1 MIRGSSNLGLLLKL
15 LVEDLPLIKR
25 AMSSSSSLRD
35 DTFEKDTRCQS
46 RHTVGMMMMPRVQRQ
61 TKHLLRRYQ
70 ADEIL
75 APLREIS
82 NQRDRSALDEMR

>member
-1 MIRGSSNLGLLLKL
+1 
-15 LVEDLPLIKR
+15 
-25 AMSSSSSLRD
+25 
-35 DTFEKDTRCQS
+35 
-46 RHTVGMMMMPRVQRQ
+46 MMMPRVQRQ